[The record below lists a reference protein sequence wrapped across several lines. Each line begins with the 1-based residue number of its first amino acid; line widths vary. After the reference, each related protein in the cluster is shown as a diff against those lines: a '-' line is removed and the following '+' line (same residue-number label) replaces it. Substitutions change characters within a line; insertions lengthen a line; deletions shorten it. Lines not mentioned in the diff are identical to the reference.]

1 MKNIFHVQVEV
12 GFWKLEFFLIS
23 PYSYRKT
30 NRTFPLSKLLLKKSN
45 IIPKTC
51 VMYSANLGD
60 TFGYLQRMF
69 STSTTSG
76 KVQIIKH
83 IFMYRWKWDFENSDL
98 FQFHLILTAILNV
111 TSICPNCFQNIKY
124 YFKNMRNVF
133 S

>member
-1 MKNIFHVQVEV
+1 MKKFEFSKFHFHLYMENMFYTARLNVTFLCTNCFQNIKYYF
-12 GFWKLEFFLIS
+12 
-23 PYSYRKT
+23 
-30 NRTFPLSKLLLKKSN
+30 
-45 IIPKTC
+45 KTC

-60 TFGYLQRMF
+60 TFGYLQRVF

-83 IFMYRWKWDFENSDL
+83 IFMCRWKWDFENSDL